1 MFKNKR
7 KIKSFSE
14 RIESSLSIFKKTLS
28 ELDGIKS
35 DIENDNKTSEETIKS
50 LTATI
55 EENNNYLASVNNLR
69 NNINRII
76 SPEDEGRTDN

>member
-1 MFKNKR
+1 MFKV
-7 KIKSFSE
+7 KIKFKSFSE
-14 RIESSLSIFKKTLS
+14 RIEDSLSIFKKTLS
-28 ELDGIKS
+28 ELDDIKY
-35 DIENDNKTSEETIKS
+35 DIENENKDTEEFIKS
-50 LTATI
+50 LTASI

>member
-1 MFKNKR
+1 MFKNK
-7 KIKSFSE
+7 KNKSFSE

-28 ELDGIKS
+28 ELDDIKS
-35 DIENDNKTSEETIKS
+35 DIESDNKISEGAIKS
-50 LTATI
+50 LTDSI

>member
-1 MFKNKR
+1 MFKVKI

-14 RIESSLSIFKKTLS
+14 RIEDSLSIFKKTLS

-35 DIENDNKTSEETIKS
+35 DIESENKDSEEFIKS
-50 LTATI
+50 LTESI

-76 SPEDEGRTDN
+76 SPEDEGRADN

>member
-1 MFKNKR
+1 MFKNK
-7 KIKSFSE
+7 KEIKSFSE
-14 RIESSLSIFKKTLS
+14 RINDSLSIFKKTLS

-35 DIENDNKTSEETIKS
+35 DIESENKTSEETIKS
-50 LTATI
+50 LTDSI

-76 SPEDEGRTDN
+76 SPEDEGSTDN